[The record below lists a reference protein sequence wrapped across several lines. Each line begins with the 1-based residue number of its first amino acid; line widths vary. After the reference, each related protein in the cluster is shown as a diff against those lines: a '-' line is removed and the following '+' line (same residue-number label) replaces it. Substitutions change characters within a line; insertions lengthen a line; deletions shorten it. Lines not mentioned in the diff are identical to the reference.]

1 MSRDPE
7 SVRLEADYWR
17 LALEDIMQLNDA
29 MPAIA
34 QAIADASVAM
44 VYVVLATD
52 EVESSDRVR
61 KALSEAMGA
70 VADAQPAVMRLSE
83 LAGGR
88 VQAIRHELEGD
99 EDGA

>member
-34 QAIADASVAM
+34 RELADASIGMLSIVMATGSLEGTERTRAAIDRAM
-44 VYVVLATD
+44 Q
-52 EVESSDRVR
+52 
-61 KALSEAMGA
+61 A